1 MKPLTMLV
9 LAAGLTGVPAQ
20 PVEVLPKA
28 ADTPVHPSTDYMAA
42 GAGNW
47 RLNNDFRGEFDRE
60 FMGPAPRISV
70 KGKRGAPVIDSNKP
84 KTEDQTAAM
93 NHFQDRHEAP
103 ADGSGDDPTFKNIE
117 TRGYNHY
124 GGHGYGGGHG
134 GYEGYGGGH
143 DEDDF
148 GGGHG
153 GYGGGWGGGH
163 GGWGGGHGGWGGGH
177 GGGYG
182 AYGGGHGGWGGGH
195 DGGHDGGYGGGW
207 GGGHGGYGH
216 GYHVDNYV
224 SSRASRGEH
233 NTAADDDKYRD
244 NIAKLEAGNCG
255 EGCHHSLYS
264 YQSVESKD
272 AKLANAHNGN
282 YCYGH
287 HDDKK

>member
-1 MKPLTMLV
+1 MKLLTIVVLV
-9 LAAGLTGVPAQ
+9 AGLTGVPAQ
-20 PVEVLPKA
+20 PVEVLPKV
-28 ADTPVHPSTDYMAA
+28 ADTPVHPSTDYITA

-47 RLNNDFRGEFDRE
+47 RFNNDFRGEFDRE

-70 KGKRGAPVIDSNKP
+70 KGKRAVPVIDITKP
-84 KTEDQTAAM
+84 KTEDQTAAK

-124 GGHGYGGGHG
+124 GGHGYGGG
-134 GYEGYGGGH
+134 GY
-143 DEDDF
+143 
-148 GGGHG
+148 G
-153 GYGGGWGGGH
+153 GYGGGDH
-163 GGWGGGHGGWGGGH
+163 DADDYH
-177 GGGYG
+177 GYG
-182 AYGGGHGGWGGGH
+182 G
-195 DGGHDGGYGGGW
+195 GGGW
-207 GGGHGGYGH
+207 GGGHGGYGGYGH
-216 GYHVDNYV
+216 GGGYGGYGGGGHGGYGGYGHGGGYGGYGHGGGYGGGGYGGHDYHAYNYV

-233 NTAADDDKYRD
+233 NTAADDQKYRD

-272 AKLANAHNGN
+272 AKLAAANNGN
-282 YCYGH
+282 YCYDH